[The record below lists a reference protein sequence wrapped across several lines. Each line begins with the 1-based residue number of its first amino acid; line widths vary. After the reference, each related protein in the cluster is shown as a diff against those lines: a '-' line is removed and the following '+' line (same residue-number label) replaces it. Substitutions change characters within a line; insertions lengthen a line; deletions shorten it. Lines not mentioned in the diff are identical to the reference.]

1 MHKLNNADFVHTYAD
16 ILQTLNRPYADYFT
30 RVHVAHISVV
40 INDNVPYSALIFAG
54 PTWHQRDGSVL
65 VASRRFDWS
74 RSRKTKGSLAD
85 TLQCNIW
92 RRAQTPHRMTHSLH
106 GGDNGTGQ
114 FNGFTALGKSIGT
127 PNATDEDLAY
137 VAEHPVLK
145 YFRAKLANFLNDF
158 RRADWFGRLGLPVSN
173 GRHNQ
178 LSKSQVRRLMRRV
191 EQRVGFQ
198 GGGRGS
204 ERPEVQVF
212 SRLDIGHKDF
222 LGQQFVNCR
231 PFGTHHEEV
240 CMC

>member
-1 MHKLNNADFVHTYAD
+1 
-16 ILQTLNRPYADYFT
+16 
-30 RVHVAHISVV
+30 
-40 INDNVPYSALIFAG
+40 
-54 PTWHQRDGSVL
+54 
-65 VASRRFDWS
+65 
-74 RSRKTKGSLAD
+74 
-85 TLQCNIW
+85 
-92 RRAQTPHRMTHSLH
+92 MTHALH
-106 GGDNGTGQ
+106 GGEN
-114 FNGFTALGKSIGT
+114 NNRGFAALGKAIGT
-127 PNATDEDLAY
+127 SDSTDQDSAY
-137 VAEHPVLK
+137 VTEHPVLK

-198 GGGRGS
+198 GGGRGR

-222 LGQQFVNCR
+222 LGQQSVNCR
-231 PFGTHHEEV
+231 PFGTRHEEV